1 MGKSGC
7 TFFMGMDMLLERK
20 VERMLPWIILLCIV
34 GLALVFAEML
44 IPGFGV
50 FGILGSVCL
59 LGTAFLVEVTEQQK
73 INWKRSGDI
82 PAAFLITVVLLVIA
96 FALMIV
102 LAKKSGFYNKVVLR
116 DKQEA
121 QDFDESTLQGLLGA
135 EGVTQTTLRPFGVA
149 DFQGKMVDVCSNG
162 DFIDRGKRVR
172 VTQIQGKTVTVAEC

>member
-59 LGTAFLVEVTEQQK
+59 LGTAFLVAKVYGIT
-73 INWKRSGDI
+73 
-82 PAAFLITVVLLVIA
+82 AFLITVVLLVIA

-162 DFIDRGKRVR
+162 DFIDRGKHVR

>member
-1 MGKSGC
+1 M
-7 TFFMGMDMLLERK
+7 
-20 VERMLPWIILLCIV
+20 
-34 GLALVFAEML
+34 AL
-44 IPGFGV
+44 
-50 FGILGSVCL
+50 
-59 LGTAFLVEVTEQQK
+59 Q
-73 INWKRSGDI
+73 R
-82 PAAFLITVVLLVIA
+82 FLITVVLLVIA

>member
-59 LGTAFLVEVTEQQK
+59 LGTAFLVAKVYGIT
-73 INWKRSGDI
+73 
-82 PAAFLITVVLLVIA
+82 AFLITVVLLVIA

-135 EGVTQTTLRPFGVA
+135 EGVTQPTLRPFGVA

>member
-59 LGTAFLVEVTEQQK
+59 LGTAFLVAKVYGIT
-73 INWKRSGDI
+73 
-82 PAAFLITVVLLVIA
+82 AFLITVVLLVIA

-121 QDFDESTLQGLLGA
+121 QDFDESTLQGLLGV

>member
-59 LGTAFLVEVTEQQK
+59 LGTALLVAKVY
-73 INWKRSGDI
+73 DI
-82 PAAFLITVVLLVIA
+82 TAFLITVVLLVIA

>member
-59 LGTAFLVEVTEQQK
+59 LGTAFLVAKVYGIT
-73 INWKRSGDI
+73 
-82 PAAFLITVVLLVIA
+82 AFLITVVLLVIA

-162 DFIDRGKRVR
+162 VFIDRGKRVR

>member
-59 LGTAFLVEVTEQQK
+59 LGTAFLVEKVYGIT
-73 INWKRSGDI
+73 
-82 PAAFLITVVLLVIA
+82 AFLITVVLLVIA

>member
-59 LGTAFLVEVTEQQK
+59 LGTAFLVAKVY
-73 INWKRSGDI
+73 DI
-82 PAAFLITVVLLVIA
+82 TAFLITVVLLVIA
-96 FALMIV
+96 FVLMIV

-162 DFIDRGKRVR
+162 LSLIH
-172 VTQIQGKTVTVAEC
+172 I

>member
-59 LGTAFLVEVTEQQK
+59 LGTAFLVAKVYGIT
-73 INWKRSGDI
+73 
-82 PAAFLITVVLLVIA
+82 AFLITVVLLVIA

-162 DFIDRGKRVR
+162 DFIDRRKRVR

>member
-59 LGTAFLVEVTEQQK
+59 LGTAFLVAKVYGIT
-73 INWKRSGDI
+73 
-82 PAAFLITVVLLVIA
+82 AFLITVVLLVIA

-149 DFQGKMVDVCSNG
+149 DFQGRMVDVCSNG
-162 DFIDRGKRVR
+162 EFIDRGKRVR

>member
-59 LGTAFLVEVTEQQK
+59 LGTAFLVAKVYGIT
-73 INWKRSGDI
+73 
-82 PAAFLITVVLLVIA
+82 AFLITVVLLVSA
-96 FALMIV
+96 VALMIV

-149 DFQGKMVDVCSNG
+149 DFQGRMVDVCSNG

>member
-34 GLALVFAEML
+34 GSALVFAEML

-59 LGTAFLVEVTEQQK
+59 LGTAFLVAKVYGIT
-73 INWKRSGDI
+73 
-82 PAAFLITVVLLVIA
+82 AFLITVVLLVIA

>member
-1 MGKSGC
+1 MEKCGC
-7 TFFMGMDMLLERK
+7 RFFMGMDMLLERK

-59 LGTAFLVEVTEQQK
+59 LGTAFLVAKVYGIT
-73 INWKRSGDI
+73 
-82 PAAFLITVVLLVIA
+82 AFLITVVLLVIA

-135 EGVTQTTLRPFGVA
+135 EGVTQTTLRPYGIA

-172 VTQIQGKTVTVAEC
+172 VTHIQGKTLTVAEC

>member
-44 IPGFGV
+44 ISGFGV

-59 LGTAFLVEVTEQQK
+59 LGTAFLVAKVYGIT
-73 INWKRSGDI
+73 
-82 PAAFLITVVLLVIA
+82 AFLITVVLLVIA

-149 DFQGKMVDVCSNG
+149 DFQGRMVDVCSNG

>member
-59 LGTAFLVEVTEQQK
+59 LGTAFLVAKVYGIT
-73 INWKRSGDI
+73 
-82 PAAFLITVVLLVIA
+82 AFLITVVLLVIA

-116 DKQEA
+116 YKQEA

>member
-20 VERMLPWIILLCIV
+20 VERMLTWIILLCIV

-59 LGTAFLVEVTEQQK
+59 LGTAFLVAKVYGIT
-73 INWKRSGDI
+73 
-82 PAAFLITVVLLVIA
+82 AFLITVVLLVIA

>member
-59 LGTAFLVEVTEQQK
+59 LGTAFLVAKVYGIT
-73 INWKRSGDI
+73 
-82 PAAFLITVVLLVIA
+82 AFLITVVLLVIA

-102 LAKKSGFYNKVVLR
+102 LAKKSGLYNKVVLR

>member
-50 FGILGSVCL
+50 CL
-59 LGTAFLVEVTEQQK
+59 LGTAFLVAKVYGIT
-73 INWKRSGDI
+73 
-82 PAAFLITVVLLVIA
+82 AFLITVVLLVIA

>member
-1 MGKSGC
+1 MEKSGC

-59 LGTAFLVEVTEQQK
+59 LGTAFLVAKVYGIT
-73 INWKRSGDI
+73 
-82 PAAFLITVVLLVIA
+82 AFVLLVIA

-172 VTQIQGKTVTVAEC
+172 VTHIQGKTVTVTEC

>member
-59 LGTAFLVEVTEQQK
+59 LGTAFLVAKVYGIT
-73 INWKRSGDI
+73 
-82 PAAFLITVVLLVIA
+82 AFLITVVLLVIA

-121 QDFDESTLQGLLGA
+121 QDFEESTLQGLLGA

>member
-59 LGTAFLVEVTEQQK
+59 VGTAFLVAKVY
-73 INWKRSGDI
+73 DI
-82 PAAFLITVVLLVIA
+82 TAFLITVVLLVIA
-96 FALMIV
+96 FVLMIV

>member
-1 MGKSGC
+1 MLSMGKSGC

-59 LGTAFLVEVTEQQK
+59 LGTAFLVAKVYGIT
-73 INWKRSGDI
+73 
-82 PAAFLITVVLLVIA
+82 AFLITVVLLVIA

-149 DFQGKMVDVCSNG
+149 DFQGRMVDVCSNG

>member
-1 MGKSGC
+1 MEKSGC

-59 LGTAFLVEVTEQQK
+59 LGT
-73 INWKRSGDI
+73 
-82 PAAFLITVVLLVIA
+82 AFLITVVLLVIA

-162 DFIDRGKRVR
+162 DLIDRGKRVR
-172 VTQIQGKTVTVAEC
+172 VTHIQGKTVTVAEC

>member
-1 MGKSGC
+1 MEKSGC

-59 LGTAFLVEVTEQQK
+59 LGTAFLVAKVYGIT
-73 INWKRSGDI
+73 
-82 PAAFLITVVLLVIA
+82 AFLITVVLLVIA

-116 DKQEA
+116 DKQEV
-121 QDFDESTLQGLLGA
+121 DESTLQGLLGA
-135 EGVTQTTLRPFGVA
+135 EGVTQTTLRPYGIA

-172 VTQIQGKTVTVAEC
+172 VTHIQGKTVTVAEC

>member
-59 LGTAFLVEVTEQQK
+59 LGTVFLVAKVYGIT
-73 INWKRSGDI
+73 
-82 PAAFLITVVLLVIA
+82 AFLITVVLLVIA

-149 DFQGKMVDVCSNG
+149 DFQGRMVDVCSNG

>member
-59 LGTAFLVEVTEQQK
+59 LGTAFLVAKVYGIT
-73 INWKRSGDI
+73 
-82 PAAFLITVVLLVIA
+82 AFLITVVLLVIA

-149 DFQGKMVDVCSNG
+149 DFQGRMVDVCTNG

-172 VTQIQGKTVTVAEC
+172 VTQIQGKTVTVAER

>member
-1 MGKSGC
+1 
-7 TFFMGMDMLLERK
+7 MGMDMLLERK

-59 LGTAFLVEVTEQQK
+59 LGTAFLVAKVYGIT
-73 INWKRSGDI
+73 
-82 PAAFLITVVLLVIA
+82 AFLITVVLLVIA

-135 EGVTQTTLRPFGVA
+135 EGVTQTTLRPYGIA

-162 DFIDRGKRVR
+162 DFIDRGKCVR
-172 VTQIQGKTVTVAEC
+172 VTHIQGKTVTVAEC

>member
-59 LGTAFLVEVTEQQK
+59 LGTAFLVAKVYGIT
-73 INWKRSGDI
+73 
-82 PAAFLITVVLLVIA
+82 AFLITVVFLVIA

>member
-20 VERMLPWIILLCIV
+20 VERMLPWLILLCIV

-59 LGTAFLVEVTEQQK
+59 LGTAFLVAKVYGIT
-73 INWKRSGDI
+73 
-82 PAAFLITVVLLVIA
+82 AFLITVVLLVIA